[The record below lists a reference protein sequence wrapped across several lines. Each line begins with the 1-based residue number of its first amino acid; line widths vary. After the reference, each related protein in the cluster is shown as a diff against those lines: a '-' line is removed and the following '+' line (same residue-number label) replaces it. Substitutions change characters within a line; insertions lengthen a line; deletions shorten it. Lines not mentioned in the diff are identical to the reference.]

1 MIRKLDQ
8 HLPRL
13 LRARPRLCLTYD
25 DGPGPGTT
33 PALLELLKAYA
44 VHATFFMLGRRA
56 EAAPVV
62 ADAVRDAGHEVACH
76 SWGHLHAWKA
86 PPWRVASDI
95 ERGFVSLEPWLS
107 PSGLFRPPYGKM
119 TPMTW
124 LQVRRRGARLAWW
137 TLDSGD
143 THSVLPGVEK
153 IAQQAAGGAVVLMHD
168 FDREGA
174 DRDARQAFVLD
185 LTEQLILRARREG
198 HEIVTFGRLLDA
210 AGKAPCPA

>member
-8 HLPRL
+8 QLPRL

-33 PALLELLKAYA
+33 PALLELLKAHG
-44 VHATFFMLGRRA
+44 VHATFFLLGCRA

-86 PPWRVASDI
+86 PPWRVARDI

-143 THSVLPGVEK
+143 THPVLPPIDEVT
-153 IAQQAAGGAVVLMHD
+153 ARAAGGGVVLMHD

-174 DRDARQAFVLD
+174 DRDARRAFVLT
-185 LTEQLILRARREG
+185 LTEQLILKARREG
-198 HEIVTFGRLLDA
+198 LEIITFGRLLET
-210 AGKAPCPA
+210 GKPPCPA